1 VNADPK
7 RRRRAIAAAAFLAMG
22 AFWAPAFL
30 HWRSPGSGDWAW
42 FHHMW
47 EAGRIAI
54 TRFHEAPLWDPFHC
68 GGASLWGNPQAQVFA
83 PTYLVFGIPFG
94 TILGHKLF
102 VLQHALCGWIGM
114 YLVARRLVRLSV
126 AASAFAATTWCASGF
141 FAWHGSGGHAT
152 FLAFYYGPL
161 LLLAWRATARDLRYA
176 AVVAALMV
184 LIVTEGAQY
193 AFPFFVVWLGVDL
206 LIRIFDR
213 QSWKR
218 LAAGAALTG
227 GLVAALGAFRVIPVL
242 RAVTDNP
249 RPVVD
254 TDFLKPSEI
263 LYMLTR
269 RTWSSWSFPGHVW
282 VWPEYG
288 AFVGWTVLAL
298 FLVGLGALGVRLV
311 SRHQG
316 TEPPAAPRRELI
328 ALLVGLVFFFLL
340 TEGNA
345 SAVHPWPLLQKL
357 PIYRSIHLPSR
368 WRVMLLYHLALL
380 AGMGLDALVALLA
393 RLAAKLRPAPA
404 RVVRWG
410 LPALVAAVA
419 IADLY
424 AVNWVIVNRW
434 DGPPVGQRAP
444 ERRFYLVQ
452 GRNYIADF
460 ANYPSENVGTERCYD
475 PVPWKVS
482 RFLRLGKV
490 PQATVAPGAGAVL
503 DWGRTSTSV
512 WADVRLSGP
521 AQVTFNQNFAPGWR
535 SEAGAV
541 VDDRGLLAL
550 RVPAGFQGRLSA
562 RFRPPDMRYSVPISV
577 AGALACLLVWRFGR
591 GRKRN
596 R

>member
-1 VNADPK
+1 MSADPK
-7 RRRRAIAAAAFLAMG
+7 RSRRAIAAAALLAMG

-30 HWRSPGSGDWAW
+30 HWTRSGSGDWAW

-47 EAGRIAI
+47 EAGRVAI
-54 TRFHEAPLWDPFHC
+54 TRFHEVPFWDPYHC
-68 GGASLWGNPQAQVFA
+68 GGASLWGNPQAQVFS
-83 PTYLVFGIPFG
+83 PTYLLFGIPFG
-94 TILGHKLF
+94 TTLGHKLF

-114 YLVARRLVRLSV
+114 YLVARRLVSMSV
-126 AASAFAATTWCASGF
+126 GAAVFAATTWCASGF

-161 LLLAWRATARDLRYA
+161 ILLAWRAAARDLRYA

-184 LIVTEGAQY
+184 LCIAEGAQY
-193 AFPFFVVWLGVDL
+193 AFPFFVVWLGLDL
-206 LIRIFDR
+206 LIRLFDR

-218 LAAGAALTG
+218 LVAGAAVTAA
-227 GLVAALGAFRVIPVL
+227 LVGTLGAFRVIPVL

-254 TDFLKPSEI
+254 TDFLRPSEI

-269 RTWSSWSFPGHVW
+269 RTWSSWYFPGHVW

-298 FLVGLGALGVRLV
+298 FVVGLVAVVASLAR
-311 SRHQG
+311 RR
-316 TEPPAAPRRELI
+316 TEEVAAPAAPRRELI
-328 ALLVGLVFFFLL
+328 ALLIGLVFFFLL

-345 SAVHPWPLLQKL
+345 SALHPWPLLQKL

-380 AGMGLDALVALLA
+380 AGLGLDALVALSA
-393 RLAAKLRPAPA
+393 RAAAKLRKPWPGL
-404 RVVRWG
+404 RWAA
-410 LPALVAAVA
+410 PALVAAFA
-419 IADLY
+419 IGDIY

-434 DGPPVGQRAP
+434 DGPPIGQRIAEP
-444 ERRFYLVQ
+444 RFYLVQ

-482 RFLRLGKV
+482 RFLRLGRV
-490 PQATVAPGAGAVL
+490 PQATVSPADGAVL
-503 DWGRTSTSV
+503 DWGRTSSTV
-512 WADVRLSGP
+512 WADVRLRGP
-521 AQVTFNQNFAPGWR
+521 ALLTFNQNFAPGWK
-535 SEAGAV
+535 SEPAPV
-541 VDDRGLLAL
+541 IDDRGLLAV
-550 RVPAGFQGRLSA
+550 RVPAAFQGRITA
-562 RFRPPDMRYSVPISV
+562 RFRPPDLRTSVPISI
-577 AGALACLLVWRFGR
+577 AGALACLLVWRGRR
-591 GRKRN
+591 GRKR
-596 R
+596 